1 MEALK
6 KYKIDIADLSLG
18 EREYQFEFNDELFNN
33 FENSIAEKGC
43 GIIKIVLNKTES
55 FIELSLHISGI
66 IELSCD
72 RSLDLFDFPID
83 TRQEVIIKFGD
94 EPDLVE
100 DEEDILF
107 ITWNTPSINVAQLI
121 YEYISMEIPMK
132 RLHPRFQENDD
143 KNDELIYSS
152 EVNSEEEIEADPRWN
167 KLKELKKEK

>member
-18 EREYQFEFNDELFNN
+18 EREYQFKFDEEFFES
-33 FENSIAEKGC
+33 FENSIANKGS
-43 GIIKIVLNKTES
+43 GLIKIVLNKTES

-72 RSLDLFDFPID
+72 RSMDLFDFPID
-83 TRQEVIIKFGD
+83 TQKEVIIKFGD

-132 RLHPRFQENDD
+132 KLHPRFQENDNND
-143 KNDELIYSS
+143 DELVYSS
-152 EVNSEEEIEADPRWN
+152 QVNSEEEIKTDPRWS